1 MKICP
6 TQEALSSH
14 LLDRTSKKK
23 VAFLCVRIG
32 CCRKDGTDL
41 VSCRFSN
48 VDMSS
53 QEAYELAVRGLLG
66 PDGKS
71 APILTGLRCVHFQ
84 PPSFTLEVQCLNE
97 TQKYLRKVVHE
108 IGLELR
114 STAVCKHVRR
124 TRDGLFTSR
133 QALTRNQWSAA
144 DVLQAVQQH
153 RCTEQTEKTARQR
166 SEESPA
172 PTRQSKADVMS
183 SRRGKEHGS

>member
-1 MKICP
+1 KFSNMVEIN
-6 TQEALSSH
+6 
-14 LLDRTSKKK
+14 K
-23 VAFLCVRIG
+23 VWPQLQNGFIQTYLWF

-153 RCTEQTEKTARQR
+153 QTAGEKPKTLLL
-166 SEESPA
+166 PLVDGTK
-172 PTRQSKADVMS
+172 PTRLSIELEQQQK
-183 SRRGKEHGS
+183 G